1 MSQVKMILNLS
12 TLLDVGGK
20 ESPVSKAVAKELEKQ
35 NVMVLPFTD
44 KSPFDMRWMSDLNG
58 PMNAFISSLG
68 TANNTGKRFII
79 ATDFFTPLMHII
91 GTHLR
96 HDGPTSATM
105 KFDDDTPYI
114 VKSVAIDYDLQQ
126 YNIQTTAHLLAQFF
140 GQYRLPLFMWRKT
153 RNLLLWPNLWSSRQL
168 HYSTICTASRA
179 VCGHSTLAPI
189 LHAQN
194 FIVSNFMGIYNYMRN
209 MCLAIA
215 VPDERIPLSNLCT
228 IDNTWMSMKPD
239 QILWRCLCQLV
250 GTYCPTHEL
259 TMDNWWYDRCDLV
272 EDPDDIRA
280 DIIVNDILGEV

>member
-1 MSQVKMILNLS
+1 MILNLS

-91 GTHLR
+91 GTQLR
-96 HDGPTSATM
+96 HNGFTPPTM
-105 KFDDDTPYI
+105 NFDDETPYI

-153 RNLLLWPNLWSSRQL
+153 RNLLLWPNLWAAGSSITAPFVL
-168 HYSTICTASRA
+168 HPE
-179 VCGHSTLAPI
+179 L
-189 LHAQN
+189 
-194 FIVSNFMGIYNYMRN
+194 F
-209 MCLAIA
+209 
-215 VPDERIPLSNLCT
+215 
-228 IDNTWMSMKPD
+228 
-239 QILWRCLCQLV
+239 V
-250 GTYCPTHEL
+250 GTLLWHLFSMLRTSSSPTSWVSI
-259 TMDNWWYDRCDLV
+259 T
-272 EDPDDIRA
+272 I
-280 DIIVNDILGEV
+280 